1 MKASSDSCS
10 RGGVPCLIQ
19 LPRAQPFSNLF
30 PRPTCSGLSCVL
42 TPSAFV
48 HLSIHEKGGHFVRL
62 QAARLKSELI
72 LAGDW
77 LGREKDFGGLLLLAS
92 SADSKQLLTTVRP
105 LVLLFFLRIFYEGIL
120 TTIRKQSVKFK

>member
-1 MKASSDSCS
+1 M
-10 RGGVPCLIQ
+10 
-19 LPRAQPFSNLF
+19 
-30 PRPTCSGLSCVL
+30 L
-42 TPSAFV
+42 TLSAFV

-92 SADSKQLLTTVRP
+92 SADSKQLLTTVRL
-105 LVLLFFLRIFYEGIL
+105 LVLLIFLRIFYEGIL

>member
-1 MKASSDSCS
+1 M
-10 RGGVPCLIQ
+10 
-19 LPRAQPFSNLF
+19 
-30 PRPTCSGLSCVL
+30 L

-72 LAGDW
+72 LAGDC

-92 SADSKQLLTTVRP
+92 SANSKQLLTTVRP
-105 LVLLFFLRIFYEGIL
+105 FVLLFFYTFSL
-120 TTIRKQSVKFK
+120 KASSQQSENNL

>member
-1 MKASSDSCS
+1 M
-10 RGGVPCLIQ
+10 
-19 LPRAQPFSNLF
+19 
-30 PRPTCSGLSCVL
+30 L

-48 HLSIHEKGGHFVRL
+48 YLSIHEKGGHFVRL

-105 LVLLFFLRIFYEGIL
+105 LELYWSRFDIFECSQYKNK
-120 TTIRKQSVKFK
+120 R

>member
-1 MKASSDSCS
+1 M
-10 RGGVPCLIQ
+10 
-19 LPRAQPFSNLF
+19 
-30 PRPTCSGLSCVL
+30 L

-72 LAGDW
+72 LAGDC
-77 LGREKDFGGLLLLAS
+77 LGREKDFGGLLLIS

-105 LVLLFFLRIFYEGIL
+105 LVLLFFLYAFSMKAFSQQFENNL
-120 TTIRKQSVKFK
+120 